1 MPIPARIKF
10 LGHEYEILQVSAN
23 ELEGYNG
30 DAWFKLHRIRID
42 KDIPESRKQSTFLH
56 EILEVINSHF
66 DLKLDHHV
74 IECLEETLYAV
85 LKDNGLLKF
94 G

>member
-1 MPIPARIKF
+1 MSIPDRIRF
-10 LGHEYEILQVSAN
+10 LGHEYEVLQVSAN
-23 ELEGYNG
+23 EVEGHNG
-30 DAWFKLHRIRID
+30 DVWFKLHKIRID
-42 KDIPESRKQSTFLH
+42 KDIPESRKQSTLLH

-66 DLKLDHHV
+66 DLKLNHRV

-85 LKDNGLLKF
+85 LKDNGLLRF